1 MTQSAALGRTL
12 RCLGMLGVLQFS
24 RLALAQPVLLESAQL
39 GTSGRIGGTS
49 ITIAQHPGW
58 RFEIDKPL
66 QVQNV
71 GGHLLSYPTNPG
83 NIFAAIVRLAS
94 IDAMPLGSPFT
105 SEELVAATTFRP
117 PFPSDEVSTP
127 LSATLRPGAYALVF
141 GTGLFG
147 ATSEGAIHNGPDQPD
162 LPPTNISSYIFWG
175 IPFFGQP
182 PVWRTNLASNMRFVI
197 EGQVIHLPGDYNL
210 DGDVNANDYELWRS
224 EFASTQELV
233 ADGSGN
239 GTVDA
244 ADYVIWR
251 HNFGVSVDDVPG
263 ASTAAPV
270 PVPEPAS
277 WTLLCA
283 AGLSMVWIKLYYR
296 GTTSVVRTSNYEHV

>member
-1 MTQSAALGRTL
+1 MAQSTALVRVL
-12 RCLGMLGVLQFS
+12 ACLVIVGALQAGK
-24 RLALAQPVLLESAQL
+24 LLLAQPVLLESAQL
-39 GTSGRIGGTS
+39 GTTGRIGGTS
-49 ITIAQHPGW
+49 ITINQHPGW
-58 RFEIDKPL
+58 RFEIDEPL
-66 QVQNV
+66 QVQNI
-71 GGHLLSYPTNPG
+71 GGHLLSYPDNPG
-83 NIFAAIVRLAS
+83 DIFAAIVRLSS

-105 SEELVAATTFRP
+105 PEETVASTTFRP
-117 PFPSDEVSTP
+117 LFPSAEVMTP
-127 LSATLRPGAYALVF
+127 LSAALRPGAYALVF

-162 LPPTNISSYIFWG
+162 IPPTTIASYIFWG
-175 IPFFGQP
+175 IPGPSQP

-197 EGQVIHLPGDYNL
+197 GGQVIHLPGDYNL
-210 DGDVNANDYELWRS
+210 DGDVDSDDYELWRGN
-224 EFASTQELV
+224 FTSTLALA
-233 ADGSGN
+233 ADGSAN

-251 HNFGVSVDDVPG
+251 HNLGASVDDALG
-263 ASTAAPV
+263 ASTTAQ
-270 PVPEPAS
+270 VPEPAS